1 MNSNA
6 VINSKS
12 NDEQCFK
19 GAVIA
24 ALDKKEIKHH
34 HDRISL
40 LWYYED
46 QCNWK
51 GPGFPLATRKIAT
64 FYKNNPGIA
73 VNVLFNSEKDR
84 YTARRLEL
92 NGKCRKQAKLLVIV
106 DGESRCSKTSLLYF
120 LNVTNKGAYH
130 FCTKSLNGIH
140 TESARDK
147 HYRHS
152 NSNGRIN
159 VKMPCEKE
167 KWPTLYDGQYQFKI
181 LFTLDAHFESI
192 LKSVSQ
198 EYREKMN
205 KMKNLRKDKAPY
217 TEMINMHVPPGW
229 CVHSTLAYGNFLGLL
244 KIYCDRDCRDVCR
257 AH

>member
-12 NDEQCFK
+12 NNEQCFK
-19 GAVIA
+19 WAVIA

-34 HDRISL
+34 HDRTCL

-92 NGKCRKQAKLLVIV
+92 NEKCSKQAKLLVIV
-106 DGESRCSKTSLLYF
+106 DGESRCSKTSQGCF
-120 LNVTNKGAYH
+120 
-130 FCTKSLNGIH
+130 I
-140 TESARDK
+140 
-147 HYRHS
+147 
-152 NSNGRIN
+152 
-159 VKMPCEKE
+159 P
-167 KWPTLYDGQYQFKI
+167 
-181 LFTLDAHFESI
+181 
-192 LKSVSQ
+192 
-198 EYREKMN
+198 
-205 KMKNLRKDKAPY
+205 
-217 TEMINMHVPPGW
+217 
-229 CVHSTLAYGNFLGLL
+229 
-244 KIYCDRDCRDVCR
+244 
-257 AH
+257 